1 MKRLLTLTVFLCAL
15 QAQASE
21 WIKSSE
27 IEELF
32 KAAHVQ
38 GTFVLYDVEADQFV
52 GYDRVRAETRFVPA
66 STYKIPNT
74 LIGLSVGAVD
84 NVDEVLPYGG
94 HHQPFKAWE
103 KDMGLRDAI
112 AISNIPIY
120 QELARRIGPERMR
133 EGISKIGYGNQDIGP
148 NTSIGTFW
156 LVGPLKISAL
166 EQTKFLAKLAKET
179 LPFSQDQQK
188 KVREIITLEQG
199 DNWKLYGK
207 TGWENAPG
215 AGIGWWVGW
224 VEKGNRIYPFALNI
238 DIREASDAA
247 KRLELGKASLKALKI
262 L

>member
-1 MKRLLTLTVFLCAL
+1 MKRLLILTAILCTI
-15 QAQASE
+15 QAHASE

-32 KAAHVQ
+32 KAAHAQ

>member
-1 MKRLLTLTVFLCAL
+1 MKRLLILTAILCTI
-15 QAQASE
+15 QAHASE

-32 KAAHVQ
+32 KAAHAQ

-52 GYDRVRAETRFVPA
+52 GYDRIRAETRFVPA

-112 AISNIPIY
+112 AISNVPIY

-133 EGISKIGYGNQDIGP
+133 EGVSKIGYGNQDIGP